1 MRDLYFEILKE
12 ELVPALGC
20 TDPIAVAYCSAKA
33 REVLGELPD
42 SIEVACSGNIIKNVK
57 GAIVPGTKNMKGIET
72 AAVLGAIVGDA
83 SKKLELLTQVQDKD
97 IELLKTLLSRSM

>member
-20 TDPIAVAYCSAKA
+20 TDPIAVAFCSAKA

-42 SIEVACSGNIIKNVK
+42 SIEVVCSGNIIKNVK